1 MALREEFRASGEW
14 LFRKRSYVPL
24 AVLALMVYAMRG
36 FGHPAGGRSDD
47 LRWEALCA
55 LVALLGEAIRV
66 TTVGFVPRGTSGGT
80 LSRPNAESLNTTGVY
95 SVVRHPLYL
104 GNFLMWMGVAMLTR
118 NGWFTVVVALAFW
131 IYYERVMY
139 AEEEYLRER
148 YGEEFLVWAARTPA
162 FLPRPGRWVP
172 SSLPFSVRAV
182 LKREYPSVFA
192 AVCCFTVVE
201 VLGDYQLTGHLV
213 LDPLWAAI
221 FSVGAVT
228 FLALRTMKHTGLLD
242 VPGR

>member
-1 MALREEFRASGEW
+1 MALREEFRTSGEW
-14 LFRKRSYVPL
+14 LFRRRSYVPL
-24 AVLALMVYAMRG
+24 VVLALLVFAMRG
-36 FGHPAGGRSDD
+36 FHPSEAGPTGD
-47 LRWEALCA
+47 LGWESICV

-66 TTVGFVPRGTSGGT
+66 ATVGLVPRGTSGGT

-118 NGWFTVVVALAFW
+118 NAWFCLVVALAFW

-148 YGEEFLVWAARTPA
+148 YGEEFLAWAARTPA
-162 FLPRPGRWVP
+162 VLPRPGRWVP
-172 SSLPFSVRAV
+172 SELPFRVRAV
-182 LKREYPSVFA
+182 LKREYPSFFA
-192 AVCCFTVVE
+192 LVSCFTLVE
-201 VLGDYQLTGHLV
+201 VLGDYQITGHLA
-213 LDPLWAAI
+213 LDPVWGGI

-228 FLALRTMKHTGLLD
+228 FLALRTMKHTGKLD